1 METCISFVIGA
12 TESPRISLFFK
23 RLRIGTLRWLLP
35 EILTA
40 VLVIGALAFAG
51 NAGAADFEYS
61 GDKGPAFWAEQDPA
75 LWGACG
81 GTANGFLQQSPID
94 ISGVEI
100 NPRLHKLHL
109 TLLETPINMFND
121 GHVIQIE
128 YEPGSTL
135 QFGGVTYILAQFHFH
150 TLSEH
155 TVGGEHG
162 VMELHAVF
170 QDNLVNPTKIA
181 VVGTI
186 YKIGRANSFLQELI
200 DAGLPENS
208 MSSPV
213 QGNPINLADALT
225 DTAAYY
231 TYQGSLT
238 TPPCSENVTWI
249 VLKRQAQMSKEQ
261 FQAFRNILGNDF
273 RPLQDR
279 HDRRIEATAKGG
291 RGEAYGHDND

>member
-1 METCISFVIGA
+1 METCISFVAGA
-12 TESPRISLFFK
+12 TAFPRISLFFK
-23 RLRIGTLRWLLP
+23 RLRIGTSRWLLP
-35 EILTA
+35 ETLTA
-40 VLVIGALAFAG
+40 VLVVGVLSFAG

-75 LWGACG
+75 WEACA
-81 GTANGFLQQSPID
+81 GTADDFLRQSPID
-94 ISGVEI
+94 ISGVKI
-100 NPRLHKLHL
+100 NPRLQKLYL
-109 TLLETPINMFND
+109 TLLKTPINLLNN
-121 GHVIQIE
+121 GHVIENE

-135 QFGGVTYILAQFHFH
+135 QFGSVTYILAEFHFH

-155 TVGGEHG
+155 TVGGERG

-170 QDNLVNPTKIA
+170 KDDLVNTTKIA
-181 VVGTI
+181 VVGMM

-200 DAGLPENS
+200 DAGLPEKS
-208 MSSPV
+208 MSPHV
-213 QGNPINLADALT
+213 HGNQINLADALT

-249 VLKRQAQMSKEQ
+249 VIKRQAQMSEEQ
-261 FQAFRNILGNDF
+261 FQAFRKILGNDF

-279 HDRRIEATAKGG
+279 NDRRIEATAKGG
-291 RGEAYGHDND
+291 SGEAHGHDND